1 MDDFSKYKEIYKKL
15 KIIRG
20 DDQEKIMKQL
30 EEFEKAHNVIDVKQG
45 NDKMM
50 FVFYLE

>member
-1 MDDFSKYKEIYKKL
+1 MDDITKYKEVYKKL
-15 KIIRG
+15 KILRG
-20 DDQEKIMKQL
+20 DNQEKIFKQL
-30 EEFEKAHNVIDVKQG
+30 EEFEKNHNVIDVKQG